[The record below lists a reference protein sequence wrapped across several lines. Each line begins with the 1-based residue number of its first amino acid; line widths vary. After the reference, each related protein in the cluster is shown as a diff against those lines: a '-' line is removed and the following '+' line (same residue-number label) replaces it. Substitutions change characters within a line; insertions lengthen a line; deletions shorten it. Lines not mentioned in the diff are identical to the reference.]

1 MMRKTVVVPLLDP
14 QVDHVGVSERALPYA
29 RRLLELSDARLM
41 LVSVIDMAPEF
52 NQLTG
57 TASEDLL
64 QERTEW
70 IADRRQYLEGLAA
83 DFPEDRVDIVVRS
96 GNATSQVLE
105 LLATLDRPLLVMGS
119 HARTGSARML
129 YGSVTFRLLHGADA
143 PVLVVRRR
151 LPEPA
156 RPELQRVMVPLDGS
170 VFAEQVLESVLD
182 SLGQQPLQIHL
193 LHVIDLARNPPDDPI
208 RKHGLTPYQWAKR
221 YLPKVAE
228 SLQARGQVVTW
239 HIRDGSVPDEIAQEA
254 QDWSTDLIA
263 MSTNS
268 RGGLSRL
275 IYGSVAEKVLREAGV
290 PLLLVRPEES
300 AVPFAG

>member
-29 RRLLELSDARLM
+29 RRLLELSDARLL

-52 NQLTG
+52 DDLAG
-57 TASEDLL
+57 TASDELL

-70 IADRRQYLEGLAA
+70 IADRREYLEGLAA
-83 DFPEDRVDIVVRS
+83 DFPEGRVDTVVRS
-96 GNATSQVLE
+96 GNATSQVLD
-105 LLATLDRPLLVMGS
+105 LLANLDRPMLVMGS

-143 PVLVVRRR
+143 PVMVVRRR

-156 RPELQRVMVPLDGS
+156 QPGLQQVLVPLDGS
-170 VFAEQVLESVLD
+170 VFAEQVLESVID
-182 SLGQQPLQIHL
+182 SLGQQPLHFHL

-221 YLPKVAE
+221 YLPRVVE
-228 SLQARGQVVTW
+228 SLEARGHAATW
-239 HIRDGSVPDEIAQEA
+239 QISDGSVPDEITQAAQE
-254 QDWSTDLIA
+254 QGCDLIA

-275 IYGSVAEKVLREAGV
+275 IYGSVAEKVLSAAGV